1 MHGVGCLVE
10 GLLFNICRRCGCCY
24 LPFGIVLVNKSSCKI
39 QKARKGEHSALCLL
53 FYLTFIRTTIIATA
67 ATIATT
73 MAFISRRSLN
83 FAGKL
88 QWQKQEKANSTE
100 QKHQAN
106 AKAESKNKQ

>member
-1 MHGVGCLVE
+1 MQSPDKNAWGWLKEQVGGGVE

-88 QWQKQEKANSTE
+88 QWQKQEK
-100 QKHQAN
+100 
-106 AKAESKNKQ
+106 SK